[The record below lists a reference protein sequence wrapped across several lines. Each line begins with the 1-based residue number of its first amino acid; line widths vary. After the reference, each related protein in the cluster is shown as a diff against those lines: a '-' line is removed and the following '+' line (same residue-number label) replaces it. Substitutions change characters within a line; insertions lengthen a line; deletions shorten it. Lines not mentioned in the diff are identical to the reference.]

1 MIVIVLGE
9 RGRVTADDKTKAL
22 VVTEISENIEAMK
35 KLFGMT
41 NSYSVL
47 FPKPFLQVSAF

>member
-1 MIVIVLGE
+1 MVKGFLGE
-9 RGRVTADDKTKAL
+9 YRRVNADDRTKPL
-22 VVTEISENIEAMK
+22 VVTDISENIEAMK

-47 FPKPFLQVSAF
+47 FLKPFPQVPAF

>member
-1 MIVIVLGE
+1 MDE
-9 RGRVTADDKTKAL
+9 RGRVSADDRTKPL
-22 VVTEISENIEAMK
+22 VVTDISENIEATK